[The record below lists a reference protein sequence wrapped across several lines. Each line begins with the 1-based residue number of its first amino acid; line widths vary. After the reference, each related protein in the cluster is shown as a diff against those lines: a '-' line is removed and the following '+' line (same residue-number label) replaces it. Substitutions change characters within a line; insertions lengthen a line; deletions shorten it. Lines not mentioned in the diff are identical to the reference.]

1 MRLGINRMTDEEY
14 LIKKEW
20 IKNSNNLWNH
30 KNCNY
35 GCCLEVAIM
44 AQNKRD
50 EKNNYWVEV

>member
-1 MRLGINRMTDEEY
+1 MTDEEY